1 MGTGLDLTYADY
13 FIIYSRY
20 IREFRG
26 TGTYKSPMRLEG
38 VASFAVDCDRGLW
51 YDFGL
56 GKGGDAI
63 ELIKVME
70 ALTYAEAINFIPELL
85 RGIGS
90 YRSTLESLLS
100 KERARNDSRMPSKDE
115 LEFTNLSSYMQI
127 YLSSR
132 LVYSIKGYEHKAVQF
147 SGEEWLY
154 FDYGGDKYKLMRWN
168 DGKKVLIG
176 GGSLDLWDPFG
187 YLQKQADGW
196 STLVIC
202 EGEMDCLSALAC
214 GMSAVSIPL
223 GAGTFKPSWWWKI
236 HEAGY
241 KKVLLAYDNDEAG
254 RKGIEKA
261 LDAKP
266 YKIGGNIEVIIIRWE
281 SNEKD
286 LNEYFI
292 RYNNL
297 DFIGAIK
304 Q

>member
-1 MGTGLDLTYADY
+1 MELTYSEN

-20 IREFRG
+20 IRDFRG
-26 TGTYKSPMRLEG
+26 TGTYKSPMRKEG
-38 VASFAVDCDRGLW
+38 IASFAIDCDRGLW

-56 GKGGDAI
+56 GKGGDVI
-63 ELIKVME
+63 ELIKACD
-70 ALTYAEAINFIPELL
+70 ALTYAEAMNLIPMILQGVSGHYEAI
-85 RGIGS
+85 RGI
-90 YRSTLESLLS
+90 LDN
-100 KERARNDSRMPSKDE
+100 ERATTTKSGMPDKGD
-115 LEFTNLSSYMQI
+115 LEFVSLSAEMRI

-132 LVYSIKGYEHKAVQF
+132 LVDSVKGYEHRAVQF
-147 SGEEWLY
+147 FGEEWLY

-187 YLQKQADGW
+187 YLQKQVDDL

-214 GMSAVSIPL
+214 GISAVSIPL

-254 RKGIEKA
+254 RKGMGKA
-261 LDAKP
+261 LEAKP
-266 YKIGGNIEVIIIRWE
+266 YHIGGQIETSIIRWE

-286 LNEYFI
+286 LNEYFM
-292 RYNNL
+292 RHNNL
-297 DFIGAIK
+297 DFIRAIK